1 MPPSEV
7 YRAFE
12 GAAKA
17 RAPDMILSRS
27 AKDYR
32 RKLASF
38 QGNLRCTPPTD
49 QSSGSAPKYSVSCWH
64 GSSNLRAACGISHFP
79 TARHGAAIKL
89 PTNYTS
95 SDFLFIT
102 LLF

>member
-17 RAPDMILSRS
+17 RAPDTILSRS

-32 RKLASF
+32 GKLASF
-38 QGNLRCTPPTD
+38 QGNRRCTRPTD
-49 QSSGSAPKYSVSCWH
+49 QSSGTVPKFSVSCWH
-64 GSSNLRAACGISHFP
+64 GSGNLRAARRISPFP
-79 TARHGAAIKL
+79 TARHGAATKL